1 MSDRT
6 SAHGHDQWLDEEAGP
21 VVPAYALTRG
31 RVRPSSKEIDLVAIV
46 TATGG
51 PITPVSL
58 PPEQWVILSLCT
70 RATPLADIAAG
81 IDLPLGVV
89 RVLVGDLHEAG
100 LVQVRP
106 PADVARLPNVT
117 LLSEVLSGLR
127 AL

>member
-1 MSDRT
+1 MTERIQ
-6 SAHGHDQWLDEEAGP
+6 DQWLDEEAGP

-31 RVRPSSKEIDLVAIV
+31 RVRPTNKAIDLVAIV

-51 PITPVSL
+51 PTPVSL
-58 PPEQWVILSLCT
+58 GPEQWMILSLCA
-70 RATPLADIAAG
+70 RATSLADIAAA

-89 RVLVGDLHEAG
+89 RVLVGDLHDQG

-106 PADVARLPNVT
+106 PANVSRLPTANILT
-117 LLSEVLSGLR
+117 EVITGLR

>member
-1 MSDRT
+1 VSGRN
-6 SAHGHDQWLDEEAGP
+6 SEQNHDQWLDEEAGP

-31 RVRPSSKEIDLVAIV
+31 RVRSAGKDIDLVAII

-51 PITPVSL
+51 PTPVSL
-58 PPEQWVILSLCT
+58 PPEQWVILNICT
-70 RATPLADIAAG
+70 RATPLADIAAA

-100 LVQVRP
+100 LVHVRP
-106 PADVARLPNVT
+106 PAEVALRPSVT

>member
-1 MSDRT
+1 MTER
-6 SAHGHDQWLDEEAGP
+6 GQDQWLDEEAGP

-31 RVRPSSKEIDLVAIV
+31 RVRPSSKAIDLVAIV

-51 PITPVSL
+51 PTPERL
-58 PPEQWVILSLCT
+58 GPEQWMILSQCARPKSLV
-70 RATPLADIAAG
+70 DIAAA

-89 RVLVGDLHEAG
+89 RVLVGDLHEQG

-106 PADVARLPNVT
+106 PANVTRLPNIGI
-117 LLSEVLSGLR
+117 LNEVITGLR

>member
-1 MSDRT
+1 MTDRMQ
-6 SAHGHDQWLDEEAGP
+6 DQWLDEEAGP

-31 RVRPSSKEIDLVAIV
+31 RVQPSNKAIDLVAIV

-51 PITPVSL
+51 PTPVSL
-58 PPEQWVILSLCT
+58 GPEQWMILSLCA
-70 RATPLADIAAG
+70 RPKSVVDIAAA

-89 RVLVGDLHEAG
+89 RVLVGDLHEQG

-106 PADVARLPNVT
+106 PANVSRLPNVSI
-117 LLSEVLSGLR
+117 LSEVISGLR

>member
-1 MSDRT
+1 MIERT
-6 SAHGHDQWLDEEAGP
+6 HDQWLDEEAGP

-31 RVRPSSKEIDLVAIV
+31 RVLPANKAIDLVAIV

-51 PITPVSL
+51 PTPVSL
-58 PPEQWVILSLCT
+58 NPEQWMILSLCA
-70 RATPLADIAAG
+70 RATPLADIAAA

-89 RVLVGDLHEAG
+89 RVLVGDLHEQG

-106 PADVARLPNVT
+106 PASVSQLPGASILT
-117 LLSEVLSGLR
+117 EVISGLR

>member
-1 MSDRT
+1 MTDRMQ
-6 SAHGHDQWLDEEAGP
+6 DQQWLDEEAGP

-31 RVRPSSKEIDLVAIV
+31 RVRPSSKDIDLVAIV

-51 PITPVSL
+51 PTPVSL
-58 PPEQWVILSLCT
+58 GPEQWMILSLCA
-70 RATPLADIAAG
+70 RPASLADIAAA

-89 RVLVGDLHEAG
+89 RVLVGDLHEQG

-106 PADVARLPNVT
+106 PANVARFPTEKILG
-117 LLSEVLSGLR
+117 EVINGLR